1 MDQSAEKPLISFCPG
16 GVFIKHN
23 QRTNNDMGRK
33 PFEKGNKVGNRF
45 TSENQPPNRGRK
57 PKVYKYLKKVV
68 GDAVGHELEEQD
80 FKNIMQALIEL
91 PPSKLQAL
99 VRSTEI
105 DPNTGKPKP
114 NKDTPAWIQMLVS
127 NINACIRYGKLDA
140 LEYVLDRVYGQATQN
155 IEGTIE
161 NQVVKA
167 PTDLSML
174 STEELLQYNQLLE
187 KIEKGKGG

>member
-1 MDQSAEKPLISFCPG
+1 MPGKPLISFDPG
-16 GVFIKHN
+16 SVFDKRN

-57 PKVYKYLKKVV
+57 PKVYKYLQKVV

-155 IEGTIE
+155 LEGTIE

-167 PTDLSML
+167 PTDLSMR

>member
-1 MDQSAEKPLISFCPG
+1 MPGKPLISFDPG
-16 GVFIKHN
+16 SVFDKRN

-45 TSENQPPNRGRK
+45 TSENQPQNRCRK

>member
-1 MDQSAEKPLISFCPG
+1 MRFQ
-16 GVFIKHN
+16 
-23 QRTNNDMGRK
+23 
-33 PFEKGNKVGNRF
+33 KGNKLGNRF
-45 TSENQPPNRGRK
+45 TSENQPHKKGRK
-57 PKVYKYLKKVV
+57 PKVYKYLKETI
-68 GDAVGHELEEQD
+68 GEQIGHELEEDD
-80 FKNIMQALIEL
+80 FKNIMQAILEL
-91 PPSKLQAL
+91 PPSKLTAL
-99 VRSTEI
+99 VQSGEI
-105 DPNTGKPKP
+105 DEKTGKKKP
-114 NKDTPAWIQMLVS
+114 NQKTPAWIQMLVS

-140 LEYVLDRVYGQATQN
+140 LEYVLDRSFGQPKQT

>member
-1 MDQSAEKPLISFCPG
+1 
-16 GVFIKHN
+16 
-23 QRTNNDMGRK
+23 
-33 PFEKGNKVGNRF
+33 
-45 TSENQPPNRGRK
+45 
-57 PKVYKYLKKVV
+57 
-68 GDAVGHELEEQD
+68 
-80 FKNIMQALIEL
+80 MQALIEL
-91 PPSKLQAL
+91 PPAKLQAL
-99 VRSTEI
+99 VRSTKL
-105 DPNTGKPKP
+105 DPKTGKPLP
-114 NKDTPAWIQMLVS
+114 NENTPAWIQMLVS

-140 LEYVLDRVYGQATQN
+140 LEYVLERSFGQPKQT